1 MPDWGYFLLIIHQIF
16 SLARDW
22 SNHIT
27 WPNIPQLRFQKTV
40 CFSEQIMFVDKYP
53 SKRNKRRLFS
63 IYVLVSHGKSLPP
76 DPSPKF
82 PQFIPTPVFPNLLT
96 QPPPPLLLTTTKFF
110 WVPKKVAWA
119 PKFLSSYTL
128 YIHVGEFN
136 NLILSLVS
144 LYFQTTWCNPNF
156 CAKFIKQTDLEVEF
170 CIPSCVW

>member
-16 SLARDW
+16 SLTRDW

-53 SKRNKRRLFS
+53 SKWNKRRLFS
-63 IYVLVSHGKSLPP
+63 IYVLVPHGKSLPP

-96 QPPPPLLLTTTKFF
+96 QPPPLSYWPQQSFSGLL
-110 WVPKKVAWA
+110 VAWA

-156 CAKFIKQTDLEVEF
+156 CAKDLEVEF